1 MAWRR
6 LIGSEGGYASV
17 GFVVIAPAFLLL
29 FFLVIE
35 VAGAFFWWK
44 TAEKATQL
52 GARVAIVRDPVATG
66 VPAINPRRNSAT
78 AVYGLACGHSSDPCD
93 FDAEDTWV
101 CEGGGAGCNG
111 AAFELVVAEMRRVFG
126 GGFQNENVRITYRYV
141 ELGFVGGPFVPTV
154 TVTLSGVPFGLFLGI
169 LSGLGGDGARAL
181 ATLPDI
187 STTLTAEDLTTAGAG

>member
-6 LIGSEGGYASV
+6 LIRSERGNASV

-52 GARVAIVRDPVATG
+52 GARVAIVRDPVAAG
-66 VPAINPRRNSAT
+66 VPAINPRRAGG
-78 AVYGLACGHSSDPCD
+78 VFGLACGHSSDPCN
-93 FDAEDTWV
+93 FDAQDLWV
-101 CEGGGAGCNG
+101 CEGGGDSCNPD
-111 AAFELVVAEMRRVFG
+111 AFQLVVAEMRRVFG
-126 GGFQNENVRITYRYV
+126 GGFQDQNVRITYRYV
-141 ELGFVGGPFVPTV
+141 ELGFAGGPFVPAV

-169 LSGLGGDGARAL
+169 LSGLAGDRAAL

-187 STTLTAEDLTTAGAG
+187 STTLTGEDLTTAGAG

>member
-1 MAWRR
+1 MTWRR
-6 LIGSEGGYASV
+6 LIGSEGGNATV

-52 GARVAIVRDPVATG
+52 GARMAIVRDPVATG
-66 VPAINPRRNSAT
+66 VPPINERSDGG
-78 AVYGLACGHSSDPCD
+78 VFGLACGHSSNPCNLD
-93 FDAEDTWV
+93 DQDVWV
-101 CEGGGAGCNG
+101 CEGGGAGCDP
-111 AAFELVVAEMRRVFG
+111 AAFQLVVAEMRRVFG
-126 GGFQNENVRITYRYV
+126 GAFQDENVRITYSYV
-141 ELGFVGGPFVPTV
+141 ELGFAGGPFIPAV

>member
-6 LIGSEGGYASV
+6 LIKGQGGNATV
-17 GFVVIAPAFLLL
+17 GFVVIAPAFLVL

-66 VPAINPRRNSAT
+66 VPAINPRSAGG
-78 AVYGLACGHSSDPCD
+78 VFGIACGHASNPCD
-93 FDAEDTWV
+93 FGDQTVWV
-101 CEGGGAGCNG
+101 CEGGGDGCNA
-111 AAFELVVAEMRRVFG
+111 AAFQAVTAEMRRVFG
-126 GGFQNENVRITYRYV
+126 NAFADENVRITYRYAD
-141 ELGFVGGPFVPTV
+141 LGFAGGPFVPAV
-154 TVTLSGVPFGLFLGI
+154 TVTLTGVPFGLFLGL
-169 LSGLGGDGARAL
+169 LSGLAGDGGAL

-187 STTLTAEDLTTAGAG
+187 STTLTGEDLATAGAG